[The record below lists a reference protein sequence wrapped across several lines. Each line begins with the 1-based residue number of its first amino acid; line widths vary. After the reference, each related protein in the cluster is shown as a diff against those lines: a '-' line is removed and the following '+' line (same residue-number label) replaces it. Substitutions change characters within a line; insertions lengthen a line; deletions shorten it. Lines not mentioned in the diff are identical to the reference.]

1 MSSLE
6 TELDALAAETA
17 FAGVVRVDRG
27 ETTELAKA
35 YGLAHR
41 GYEIPNEVDT
51 RFGTASGTK
60 SLTALTVVS
69 LIEDGLLELDDDCT
83 LGARRTTCR

>member
-6 TELDALAAETA
+6 PELDAIAVETA

-27 ETTELAKA
+27 REIELAKA

-41 GYEIPNEVDT
+41 GYGIPNELDT

-69 LIEDGLLELDDDCT
+69 LIESVCSSRRRPH
-83 LGARRTTCR
+83 ARYSAATCR